1 MVCSCCHD
9 FEKPAESSW
18 ATRRLADR
26 QFTVLEDDRFLISY
40 PKSGNRWLRFLL
52 ANLLCPDGQQVRLA
66 NLDQHVPDVYRH
78 TDEELLARDRPRFM
92 KTHEYL
98 DPRYRR
104 LVYVARDPRDVA
116 VSYHHHLIKV
126 GTLEEGTA
134 FDRFMEGFLN
144 VEFHARFAT

>member
-9 FEKPAESSW
+9 FEKPAESAW

-40 PKSGNRWLRFLL
+40 PKSGNTWLRFLL

-104 LVYVARDPRDVA
+104 LVYVAR
-116 VSYHHHLIKV
+116 
-126 GTLEEGTA
+126 
-134 FDRFMEGFLN
+134 
-144 VEFHARFAT
+144 ATWPCPTTTT